1 VELDLL
7 ESVLGASLLDESLL
21 DESLLDESLLAV
33 LDDSDD
39 DFSALAALL

>member
-7 ESVLGASLLDESLL
+7 ESVLGASLLDESLW
-21 DESLLDESLLAV
+21 DV

-39 DFSALAALL
+39 DFSALAALLYESLR